1 MTFGPLGD
9 HVTNIFVP
17 ITFTFFNWHLKMTSR
32 RLKLCGFLSL
42 VFIIKSISKKLLIK
56 IVKIV
61 DTIMRPHFTPGDCK
75 WFKTVPV
82 PWTLKKIITMETEN
96 PTNLSDHSYAAI
108 TFHRSPTETK
118 LMDRQSA

>member
-1 MTFGPLGD
+1 
-9 HVTNIFVP
+9 
-17 ITFTFFNWHLKMTSR
+17 
-32 RLKLCGFLSL
+32 
-42 VFIIKSISKKLLIK
+42 
-56 IVKIV
+56 
-61 DTIMRPHFTPGDCK
+61 MRPHFTPGDCK

-118 LMDRQSA
+118 LMDRLLDVTHNNFLAANGV